1 MEMLELCDLI
11 HILVERL
18 VLDRQAHQGQSR
30 AIKGDRTWQSASTLI
45 STF

>member
-1 MEMLELCDLI
+1 MLELCDLV

-18 VLDRQAHQGQSR
+18 VLDRQAHQAQSR